1 VPVTAASLPRELF
14 LRVALLRRILI
25 AVGIG
30 VAFIFAWTVRTGH
43 WWFTPAMVVLAVGV
57 YNEIGRVLLLRL
69 EGRWLA
75 ALANVQ
81 VALDLLAMTVLL
93 HVYGAATDARLAVL
107 GPAFIVYGSVLSL
120 PAARM
125 HAVLATLELSC
136 FGTTDRALALASL
149 GNLVS
154 LHLANYLTS
163 LPRGQEA
170 LRVKATREAE
180 HVKALLDVSQ
190 HTSSARSVDDLL
202 RATCDSAVA
211 FLRVP
216 RVDVFIWDPDA
227 ERLQQAA
234 HRTVGAE
241 AMADEELSDPRLLA
255 GLRDGGVVRLDGG
268 PGTSYRGF
276 AVPMTCGGW
285 FQGALLV
292 RVRDEITDD
301 LVELV
306 EGMARQTALALVNV
320 RTMEQRQEDAEV
332 SRTLLG
338 LSEAIS
344 SCLDEEVLWKL
355 LVRSVGRALDLEWS
369 IGARYDEAKNAFQ
382 LVGAKGLPEG
392 VSTPAGQLRP
402 DDYPL
407 LADLL
412 SRREIIAAGEPYLTP
427 LLFGRVIGSWIA
439 IPLFRGSWMAGVL
452 FAGLGHDKRAFGKG
466 VMRIAEGLAH
476 QASIALQNARLFA
489 DLENADRL
497 KSEFVSTVSH
507 ELRTPLNVIIGYTEM
522 LRDGAEGDLSSGQR
536 DLVDRLDTRGRE
548 LLDLVEATLQVNRLE
563 AGRDQVNATPIA
575 LTELVRAL
583 DVSTAGLPRP
593 PGVSFEWRL
602 PQAPG
607 AMLRTD
613 RAKLALVVRNL
624 VGNAFKFTSSGKVEV
639 RLTLAGDVLGI
650 EVEDTGIGIPADQ
663 VPIIFDMFRQV
674 DGSETRKHNG
684 VGLGLY
690 IVKQFVTRLAGR
702 IEVESTPGTGSTF
715 RVTFPG
721 AVVTGGE
728 QTAAAA

>member
-1 VPVTAASLPRELF
+1 MTASRLTRDLF
-14 LRVALLRRILI
+14 LRVTDLRRTLL

-30 VAFIFAWTVRTGH
+30 VAFIFAWTVQRGH
-43 WWFTPAMVVLAVGV
+43 WWFTPTLVVVAVGA
-57 YNEIGRVLLLRL
+57 YNEIGRILLRRL
-69 EGRWLA
+69 EGRSLA
-75 ALANVQ
+75 MLANVQ
-81 VALDLLAMTVLL
+81 VGLDLLTLTFLL
-93 HVYGAATDARLAVL
+93 HLYGADTDARIAVL
-107 GPAFIVYGSVLSL
+107 SPAFIAYGSVLSL
-120 PAARM
+120 PAARL
-125 HAVLATLELSC
+125 HAVLATLELSL

-170 LRVKATREAE
+170 LTVKAAREAE
-180 HVKALLDVSQ
+180 RVQALLDVSQ
-190 HTSSARSVDDLL
+190 HTSAARSVEELL
-202 RATCDSAVA
+202 RSTCDSAVA

-216 RVDVFIWDPDA
+216 RVEIFLWDPDA
-227 ERLQQAA
+227 QLLRLAA
-234 HRTVGAE
+234 YRTAWNCAVAE
-241 AMADEELSDPRLLA
+241 NPLSDPLLLA
-255 GLRDGGVVRLDGG
+255 SLRDGGVIRFEETRG
-268 PGTSYRGF
+268 SSRRGF

-285 FQGALLV
+285 FEGALFV
-292 RVRDEITDD
+292 RLDDEITDD

-306 EGMARQTALALVNV
+306 EGIARQTAVALVNV

-344 SCLDEEVLWKL
+344 ACLDEEVLWKL
-355 LVRSVGRALDLEWS
+355 LVQTVSKALDLEWS
-369 IGARYDEAKNAFQ
+369 LGARYDESKGVFQ
-382 LVGAKGLPEG
+382 LFSAKGLPEG
-392 VSTPAGQLRP
+392 VTAPAGPLRP
-402 DDYPL
+402 ADFPV

-412 SRREIIAAGEPYLTP
+412 SRREIIAAGEPHLTP
-427 LLFGRVIGSWIA
+427 LLLGRLVGSWIA
-439 IPLFRGSWMAGVL
+439 IPLYRGSWMAGVL
-452 FAGLGHDKRAFGKG
+452 IAGLAEGQRPFGKAE
-466 VMRIAEGLAH
+466 MRVAEGLAH
-476 QASIALQNARLFA
+476 QASVALQNARLFA

-522 LRDGAEGDLSSGQR
+522 LRDGAAGALSGEQR
-536 DLVDRLDTRGRE
+536 DLIDRLDTRGRE

-563 AGRDQVNATPIA
+563 AGRDQVTTTPISLA
-575 LTELVRAL
+575 ELVRAL

-593 PGVSFEWRL
+593 PSVSFEWRL

-624 VGNAFKFTSSGKVEV
+624 VGNAFKFTAAGKVEV
-639 RLTLAGDVLGI
+639 RLALARDVLNI

-663 VPIIFDMFRQV
+663 IPIIFDMFRQV

-690 IVKQFVTRLAGR
+690 IVKQFVTRLGGN
-702 IEVESTPGTGSTF
+702 IEVESSPGRGSTF
-715 RVTFPG
+715 RVSFPG
-721 AVVTGGE
+721 AVVTAGE
-728 QTAAAA
+728 RVAA